1 MKEVTEKRAK
11 QKTNITK
18 CMAEVLKKEN
28 TILEQA
34 KLSNSK
40 AQRDVRTQRVQ
51 RQSSGGESFI
61 KLQTM

>member
-1 MKEVTEKRAK
+1 
-11 QKTNITK
+11 
-18 CMAEVLKKEN
+18 MAEVLKKEN

-34 KLSNSK
+34 KLSNSN